1 MTEQEQ
7 VEEQE
12 QTLKL
17 FHGILQGGRYL
28 CHVWAYTAKEAANT
42 AVRKY
47 DEAHE
52 GQVDYQQLFL
62 CGPNHFR
69 EISPSQGG
77 GTFHFT
83 RR

>member
-7 VEEQE
+7 P
-12 QTLKL
+12 LKL
-17 FHGILQGGRYL
+17 WHGVLQGGRYV
-28 CHVWAYTAKEAANT
+28 CHVWAYTAVEAAST
-42 AVRKY
+42 ARKKY

-52 GQVDYQQLFL
+52 DQEDFQELYS
-62 CGPNHFR
+62 CSHKDFR